1 MHPSLLPAPATLAF
15 ADASFY
21 PEVRKEN
28 VPRASAG
35 LGLQVLNIMNI
46 NANKQWFL
54 RKFDEFDL
62 DKNQHMDKDEFT
74 QFVR

>member
-1 MHPSLLPAPATLAF
+1 M
-15 ADASFY
+15 
-21 PEVRKEN
+21 
-28 VPRASAG
+28 
-35 LGLQVLNIMNI
+35 QVLNIMNI